1 MEYDNCYPGHY
12 VQWFFFVLGFFLFT
26 IVIVMMV
33 GKLLSKGKTD
43 LITGFTSHK
52 SGKNFEAYLVFN
64 ATSGRITYDFP
75 PRK

>member
-1 MEYDNCYPGHY
+1 MCGITLTAEN
-12 VQWFFFVLGFFLFT
+12 
-26 IVIVMMV
+26 V

-43 LITGFTSHK
+43 LIKGFTSHK
-52 SGKNFEAYLVFN
+52 SGKNFDAYLVFN